1 MKKKHRNPF
10 ISRLLAMCL
19 AAVMMLSMGI
29 TSFAY
34 NPTTD
39 TGTITVNGLS
49 SDNGATVTAY
59 KVININFDN
68 KNQQPVEPV
77 YTWTEKMV
85 TWFADAGAQY
95 VAYIDKANENAVTK
109 AYTMLTAT
117 DLKTFYKAVKGD
129 GLTAAATGTIAD
141 GTCMLSNLE
150 AGEYLVIAE
159 KTGGT
164 YQPMTAKVDVKYNE
178 GTSEWEIENAEIN
191 LKGSAPTIEKE
202 ATTGT
207 DVKIGDVV
215 DYKLTVD
222 IPVYPDNATV
232 TKFVI
237 SDTLSDGLTLDV
249 NSITIYIGNEATK
262 LSNLYYSLDKNT
274 KNSFTFNLAAK
285 YKNLR
290 ATYPNAEKIYVKY
303 NATVNAAAFEKDKLG
318 NKAFVGYTN
327 DPYNNSNSKTD
338 VDETVYTYAIDV
350 TKYAKGT
357 ENTLEG
363 ATFQLSKDNTVLAL
377 VKESD
382 GVYRPAVNDTG
393 DTTQDLVVSA
403 NGKLTIKGIDLG
415 IYTLEETVA
424 PDGYVLPDG
433 EITITL
439 VDKGNNGPDGKLDA
453 ASSATG
459 TTVRESSVSG
469 QGTKTLALGVDNT
482 NYEDAGFNLPVTGGM
497 GTMLFTIAGILLM
510 GGAVALVV
518 VAVRK
523 RRA

>member
-1 MKKKHRNPF
+1 MKTKLRNTWF
-10 ISRLLAMCL
+10 SKLMALCL
-19 AAVMMLSMGI
+19 AVVMMLSMGI

-59 KVININFDN
+59 KVIDINFDN
-68 KNQQPVEPV
+68 TNQQPVEPV
-77 YTWTEKMV
+77 YTWTEAMA
-85 TWFADAGAQY
+85 TWFVGAGAQY
-95 VAYIDKANENAVTK
+95 AAYIDTDNENAVTE
-109 AYTMLTAT
+109 AYTKLTAT
-117 DLKTFYKAVKGD
+117 QLKTFYDAVKGA
-129 GLTAAATGTIAD
+129 GLTAAANGTIVN
-141 GTCMLSNLE
+141 GTCTLSGLE

-159 KTGGT
+159 KAGGT
-164 YQPMTAKVDVKYNE
+164 YQPMTAKVDVKYNKD
-178 GTSEWEIENAEIN
+178 TSGWEIENAEIN

-222 IPVYPDNATV
+222 IPVYPDNATA
-232 TKFVI
+232 TRFVI

-249 NSITIYIGNEATK
+249 GSITICIGNETTTLPAT
-262 LSNLYYSLDKNT
+262 YYSLNT
-274 KNSFTFNLAAK
+274 ATTNSFTFDLAAH
-285 YKNLR
+285 YKEIR
-290 ATYPNAEKIYVKY
+290 AVYPDAEKIYVKY
-303 NATVNAAAFEKDKLG
+303 SATVNENAFEKDELG
-318 NKAFVGYTN
+318 NDAFVGYTN
-327 DPYNNSNSKTD
+327 DPYNDSDSKTD

-357 ENTLEG
+357 ENTLAG

-382 GVYRPAVNDTG
+382 GVYRPAVNNTEA
-393 DTTQDLVVSA
+393 TTQDLVVSA
-403 NGKLTIKGIDLG
+403 TGKLTIKGIDLG
-415 IYTLEETVA
+415 AYTLEETVA
-424 PDGYVLPDG
+424 PKGYVLPDG

-439 VDKGNNGPDGKLDA
+439 VDKENNGPDGKLDA

-469 QGTKTLALGVDNT
+469 EGTKTLVLGVDNT
-482 NYEDAGFNLPVTGGM
+482 NYEDAGFDLPVTGGM

>member
-1 MKKKHRNPF
+1 MKTKLRNTWF
-10 ISRLLAMCL
+10 SKLMALCL
-19 AAVMMLSMGI
+19 AVVMMLSMGI

-59 KVININFDN
+59 KVIDINFDN
-68 KNQQPVEPV
+68 TNQQPVEPV
-77 YTWTEKMV
+77 YTWTDEMAV
-85 TWFADAGAQY
+85 WFSGAGTQY
-95 VAYIDKANENAVTK
+95 AAYIDTDNENAVTK
-109 AYTMLTAT
+109 EYTTLNGTA
-117 DLKTFYKAVKGD
+117 LKTFYKAVKGA
-129 GLTAAATGTIAD
+129 GLTTAATGIIAN
-141 GTCMLSNLE
+141 GTCTLSSLE

-178 GTSEWEIENAEIN
+178 KTSAWEIENAEIN

-207 DVKIGDVV
+207 DVKIGDKV

-222 IPVYPDNATV
+222 IPVYPDNATA
-232 TKFVI
+232 TRFVI
-237 SDTLSDGLTLDV
+237 SDKLSDGLTLDV
-249 NSITIYIGNEATK
+249 SSIKIYIGDESTILPATF
-262 LSNLYYSLDKNT
+262 YSLDTNT
-274 KNSFTFNLAAK
+274 TNSFTFDLAAH
-285 YKNLR
+285 YKEIR
-290 ATYPNAEKIYVKY
+290 AAYPNAEKIYVKY
-303 NATVNAAAFEKDKLG
+303 SATVNVDAFEEDELG

-350 TKYAKGT
+350 TKYDKEKGT
-357 ENTLEG
+357 ALAG

-377 VKESD
+377 VEKSD
-382 GVYRPAVNDTG
+382 GVYRPAVNDTEA
-393 DTTQDLVVSA
+393 TTQDLVVSDD
-403 NGKLTIKGIDLG
+403 GKLTIKGIDLG
-415 IYTLEETVA
+415 KYTLKETVA

-439 VDKGNNGPDGKLDA
+439 VDVENNGPDGNLDA

-482 NYEDAGFNLPVTGGM
+482 NYENEGFNLPVTGGM

>member
-1 MKKKHRNPF
+1 MKTKLRNTWFSKLMP
-10 ISRLLAMCL
+10 LCL
-19 AAVMMLSMGI
+19 AVVMMLSMGI
-29 TSFAY
+29 TSFALDLE
-34 NPTTD
+34 TD
-39 TGTITVNGLS
+39 KGSITVNGLS
-49 SDNGATVTAY
+49 SDNDATVTAY
-59 KVININFDN
+59 KVIDINFDTT
-68 KNQQPVEPV
+68 NQQPVEPV
-77 YTWTEKMV
+77 YTWTEAMA
-85 TWFADAGAQY
+85 TWFTGAGAQY
-95 VAYIDKANENAVTK
+95 AEYIDMTNDNAVTK
-109 AYTMLTAT
+109 DYTRLTAT
-117 DLKTFYKAVKGD
+117 ELKTFYNAVKEAE
-129 GLTAAATGTIAD
+129 LTEAATGTIAN
-141 GTCMLSNLE
+141 GTCTLSDLE
-150 AGEYLVIAE
+150 AGEYVVIAE

-178 GTSEWEIENAEIN
+178 GASAWEIENAEIN

-232 TKFVI
+232 TRFVI

-249 NSITIYIGNEATK
+249 GSITICIGNETTE
-262 LSNLYYSLDKNT
+262 LSNQYYSLDTYT
-274 KNSFTFNLAAK
+274 KNSFTFDLAAN
-285 YKNLR
+285 YKDLR
-290 ATYPNAEKIYVKY
+290 AEYPNAEKIYVKY
-303 NATVNAAAFEKDKLG
+303 NATVNADAFEEDELG

-327 DPYNNSNSKTD
+327 DPYNDSKSTTD

-357 ENTLEG
+357 ENTLAG
-363 ATFQLSKDNTVLAL
+363 ATFQLSKGNTVLAL

-382 GVYRPAVNDTG
+382 GVYRPAVSNTK
-393 DTTQDLVVSA
+393 TTTKDLVVSA

-415 IYTLEETVA
+415 TYTLEETVA

-439 VDKGNNGPDGKLDA
+439 VDEENNGPDGKLDA
-453 ASSATG
+453 ESSATG
-459 TTVRESSVSG
+459 TTVRESSVNV
-469 QGTKTLALGVDNT
+469 QGSKTLALSVDNT
-482 NYEDAGFNLPVTGGM
+482 NYEDEGFDLPVTGGM